1 MKITIEIDDR
11 EIAEA
16 VKDTVIQNAVK
27 SVEENLYRDEYGNY
41 NRRIYHEAIKEAVRE
56 TIKKNAGDIINR
68 GTAYAGEYIG
78 KKGLKKMIDEGTI

>member
-16 VKDTVIQNAVK
+16 VKDTVIRNAVE

-56 TIKKNAGDIINR
+56 TIKKNAGDIIDR

-78 KKGLKKMIDEGTI
+78 KKGLKKLIDDGAI